1 MNGNIN
7 RLVRE
12 QNAADE
18 AIVARRIG
26 AAVRER
32 SHQGG
37 AEAGKEREV
46 KAIFRQWE
54 NQWWEQIIHQCT
66 RACHEGQARR
76 DIQGATK
83 TGNQGKP

>member
-1 MNGNIN
+1 MHGNIN

-26 AAVRER
+26 AALRER

-37 AEAGKEREV
+37 AEAGKV
-46 KAIFRQWE
+46 KAIFRQLK
-54 NQWWEQIIHQCT
+54 NQWWEQIIYQCT
-66 RACHEGQARR
+66 RACREGQAQR
-76 DIQGATK
+76 DIQGAAK